1 MKLPKPAIPLPKPDN
16 NPVSIVV
23 DDNKD
28 DVKLDAVKSGN
39 PTTSNIIKTPTKKV
53 IKKILSIVVC

>member
-23 DDNKD
+23 NDNEN
-28 DVKLDAVKSGN
+28 DVKLNAVKSGN
-39 PTTSNIIKTPTKKV
+39 PSTSNIINTPTKKV
-53 IKKILSIVVC
+53 I